1 MNPLV
6 DYFETLAINAGIGA
20 MMIAIRNPQTAAAL
34 KTKLGTLV
42 EAICAAYGWNVTI
55 T

>member
-1 MNPLV
+1 MNLS
-6 DYFETLAINAGIGA
+6 DFFETMAINAGIGA
-20 MMIAIRNPQTAAAL
+20 MMIAIKNPTTAANL
-34 KTKLGTLV
+34 KSKLATLV